1 MVGLN
6 PTPGHHER
14 LIVWATWFQN
24 AGWPARKIA
33 ALFNV
38 ELGLLIEAG
47 LQP

>member
-1 MVGLN
+1 MVSLN

-14 LIVWATWFQN
+14 LIVWAAWFRN
-24 AGWPARKIA
+24 AGWPASKIA

-38 ELGLLIEAG
+38 ELGLLIEAE

>member
-1 MVGLN
+1 MTGLN

-14 LIVWATWFQN
+14 LIVWATWFRD
-24 AGWPARKIA
+24 AGYSARAIA
-33 ALFNV
+33 GLFNV